1 MKRTTK
7 PGGQE
12 TTGRKRTKVA
22 AKETTVHPRK
32 MKNEKVTEQGVEIV
46 IPEVE
51 PMRLD
56 RLRWNAYDPDAH
68 PKRMYE
74 LAQLGLTHEQLA
86 KGFGVGREVLS
97 VWLRK
102 YPEFRDAWEDGR
114 DIFDYSVEQSMAMRA
129 KGFEYVEKRRI
140 DGVDALGRPYNY
152 TTETTK
158 YVPPDTTAAIF
169 WLKNRH
175 ATRWQDVN
183 RQEIVGTNSV
193 EVNHRLKLDKLSE
206 EERKLLQ
213 GLTIKQL
220 ASGDVR

>member
-7 PGGQE
+7 PGGQDIK
-12 TTGRKRTKVA
+12 RKRTTA
-22 AKETTVHPRK
+22 AREATVRPRR
-32 MKNEKVTEQGVEIV
+32 MKHEKVTDQSVEII

-56 RLRWNAYDPDAH
+56 RLRWNSYDPDAH

-74 LAQLGLTHEQLA
+74 LAQLGLTQEQLA
-86 KGFGVGREVLS
+86 KGFGVEQRVLTT
-97 VWLRK
+97 WLQK
-102 YPEFRDAWEDGR
+102 YPEFRSAWEDGR
-114 DIFDYSVEQSMAMRA
+114 DIFDYSIEQSLAMRA

-158 YVPPDTTAAIF
+158 YVPPDTTASIF

-193 EVNHRLKLDKLSE
+193 EVNHTLKLDKLSA

-213 GLTIKQL
+213 SLTVKQL